1 MIEEE
6 ESKDRRRKKV
16 PRRQKRE
23 DVGEEDDLKTRAVLF
38 VDNAK
43 EGELAR
49 NLREVVERLKTILR

>member
-1 MIEEE
+1 M
-6 ESKDRRRKKV
+6 KVQRAYRRGEWSIG
-16 PRRQKRE
+16 E